1 MSEINSNRP
10 DLITS
15 NKEAEYLMA
24 TPFYLLLKLCRKKF
38 GNKLENYG
46 MILAEKGDEES
57 SIISYVFYATVDG
70 KQQVVDV
77 EDDDIYWAITEFWE
91 SFDTEKCVGF
101 CLVVDVKTNAVVM
114 NFVKPSFVETWF
126 KVNRNDTYENRKYY
140 NKCVKDL
147 ERINKKI

>member
-15 NKEAEYLMA
+15 NKEVEYLMA

-46 MILAEKGDEES
+46 MILGEKGDEES

-101 CLVVDVKTNAVVM
+101 CLVVDVKTNTVVM

-126 KVNRNDTYENRKYY
+126 KTNCDDSYENRKYY

>member
-10 DLITS
+10 DFITS

-46 MILAEKGDEES
+46 ILLGEKDDEES

-70 KQQVVDV
+70 QQQVVEV
-77 EDDDIYWAITEFWE
+77 EDDDIY
-91 SFDTEKCVGF
+91 
-101 CLVVDVKTNAVVM
+101 
-114 NFVKPSFVETWF
+114 
-126 KVNRNDTYENRKYY
+126 
-140 NKCVKDL
+140 
-147 ERINKKI
+147 